1 MRKKLEITGSQLQW
15 NNKIMQLS
23 KEVRTKICQVVKKML
38 NVLNYYIPV
47 LGCHQKINGGFT
59 GIVQFFLDQNIF

>member
-1 MRKKLEITGSQLQW
+1 
-15 NNKIMQLS
+15 MQLS

-47 LGCHQKINGGFT
+47 LGCHQKIYRGFT
-59 GIVQFFLDQNIF
+59 GIVQFFFGSKYFLAGFLIYNKFHGCLEIQC